1 MNKKTDLFG
10 ESIPEE
16 KEYIIRHVCGHNVK
30 VKKTFAEMFQ
40 RFGEAERFDER
51 PCLACLAGIDID
63 EAETLPES
71 IMFDSDS
78 GQLSITVRINRTA
91 EAEYPLLEIAHNG
104 RYVKSSRR
112 RDDWRLIDAE
122 DGKKCFPFAP
132 RIRFSGD
139 NAARLEA
146 FLAGLSLCPAERKR
160 AYNITCAKES
170 QSSAQVF
177 IADDGNRMVY
187 QYADTPASST
197 LSAQAEMFDLR
208 YKEVS
213 QWEHFFPQNMCYY
226 PGQIAIFTLVNPADM
241 TTKDFRE
248 SFGIE
253 TAYKYDFEIVF
264 DRVNEYGEN
273 KRAFISAPSVALARA
288 WARYRY
294 DGDIIAIRPGDG
306 ERSEFIPGWFI
317 AGEDEPED

>member
-16 KEYIIRHVCGHNVK
+16 KEYIIRHACGHNVK
-30 VKKTFAEMFQ
+30 VRKTFAEMFQ

-51 PCLACLAGIDID
+51 PCLDCLAGMDID
-63 EAETLPES
+63 SPES
-71 IMFDSDS
+71 EPELIRFDSED
-78 GQLSITVRINRTA
+78 GQLSVTVRANRTA

-146 FLAGLSLCPAERKR
+146 FLAGLSLRPAERKR
-160 AYNITCAKES
+160 MYTITCAREDGS
-170 QSSAQVF
+170 NRQVF
-177 IADDGNRMVY
+177 IADDGSRMVY
-187 QYADTPASST
+187 QYTPFAFT
-197 LSAQAEMFDLR
+197 SALNARAEMFDLR
-208 YKEVS
+208 YSEVGK
-213 QWEHFFPQNMCYY
+213 WEHFFSQNLIYY
-226 PGQIAIFTLVNPADM
+226 QEKLSSFTLVYPADM

-248 SFGIE
+248 SFGID
-253 TAYKYDFEIVF
+253 TQYKYDFEIVF
-264 DRVNEYGEN
+264 DRVDQCGEN

-294 DGDIIAIRPGDG
+294 DGDIIAIRPSDG
-306 ERSEFIPGWFI
+306 ERSEFIPRWFV